1 MTATLHLLDAVEDA
15 LAALP
20 AAADEIAALFV
31 DLNIKGR
38 TGDACGCPVANYL
51 GGEVKDSG
59 AHIIV
64 CADELTIGH
73 DADLNAG
80 CQRLEPPMHVTE
92 FVNRFDNGDFPHLE
106 NVGCLPSSV
115 RPATF
120 EALVVSA

>member
-1 MTATLHLLDAVEDA
+1 MTATLHLLDAIDDA

-20 AAADEIAALFV
+20 PTAGEIATLFA

-38 TGDACGCPVANYL
+38 TGDSCGCPIANYL

-59 AHIIV
+59 AFISV
-64 CADELTIGH
+64 CAEELTVSH
-73 DADLNAG
+73 DTDSLSG
-80 CQRLEPPMHVTE
+80 RLQPPVHVTE

-120 EALVVSA
+120 EAAA